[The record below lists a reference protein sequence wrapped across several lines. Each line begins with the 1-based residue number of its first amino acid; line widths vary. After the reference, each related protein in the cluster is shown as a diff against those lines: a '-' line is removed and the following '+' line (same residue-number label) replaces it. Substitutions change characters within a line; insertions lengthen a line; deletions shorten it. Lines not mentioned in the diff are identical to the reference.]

1 MIDTHAHIY
10 LKELE
15 PERVAM
21 IERAKAAGVQRIYMP
36 AIDSSE
42 MDSLLE
48 TEKQY
53 PDYCLA
59 MMGLHPCYVK
69 ENYQDELALVEN
81 WLGKRQFAAVGEIG
95 LDRYWDRS
103 YHQQQIESFRLQME
117 WALKYK
123 HPVVIHTREAM
134 EATIEEVAPF
144 AERGLRGI
152 FHCFGGTR
160 EQGERIVDMGFCLG
174 IGGVLT
180 YKKSGLAEVLQSDS
194 IPLDA
199 LVLETDTPYLS
210 PVPHR
215 GKKNEPA
222 FLPLVVQ
229 RLSEVKGLELS
240 EVIERT
246 SQRALEIFGK

>member
-15 PERVAM
+15 PERPAM

-48 TEKQY
+48 TERQY
-53 PDYCLA
+53 EGYCIA

-81 WLGKRQFAAVGEIG
+81 WLGKREFAAVGEIG
-95 LDRYWDRS
+95 LDHYWDRS
-103 YHQQQIESFRLQME
+103 YDQQQLEAFRQQME
-117 WALKYK
+117 WSLKYQL
-123 HPVVIHTREAM
+123 PVVIHTREAM
-134 EATIEEVAPF
+134 QATIDAVRPF

-152 FHCFGGTR
+152 FHCFGGTI
-160 EQGERIVDMGFCLG
+160 EDAGQIIGMGFHLG

-180 YKKSGLAEVLQSDS
+180 YKKSGLAEVMQN
-194 IPLDA
+194 IPMEA

-210 PVPHR
+210 PVPFR

-222 FLPLVVQ
+222 FLPLVAQ
-229 RLSEVKGLELS
+229 RLAEVKGLEVT
-240 EVIERT
+240 EVIECT

>member
-69 ENYQDELALVEN
+69 ENYLDELALVEK
-81 WLGKRQFAAVGEIG
+81 WLGKRRFAAVGEIG

-103 YHQQQIESFRLQME
+103 YDQQQIDAFRQQME

-123 HPVVIHTREAM
+123 LPVVIHTREAM

-144 AERGLRGI
+144 AGRGLRGI
-152 FHCFGGTR
+152 FHCFGGSS
-160 EQGERIVDMGFCLG
+160 EQAEQIVKMGFCLG

-180 YKKSGLAEVLQSDS
+180 YKKSGLAEVLQSGS

-199 LVLETDTPYLS
+199 LVLETDSPYLS
-210 PVPHR
+210 PVPYR

-222 FLPLVVQ
+222 YMPLVAQ
-229 RLSEVKGLELS
+229 RLAEVRGLELD
-240 EVIERT
+240 EVIQRT
-246 SQRALEIFGK
+246 TLRALEIFGK

>member
-69 ENYQDELALVEN
+69 ENYLDELALVEK
-81 WLGKRQFAAVGEIG
+81 WLGKRRFAAVGEIG

-103 YHQQQIESFRLQME
+103 YDQQQIDAFRQQME

-123 HPVVIHTREAM
+123 LPVVIHTREAM

-144 AERGLRGI
+144 AGRGLRGI
-152 FHCFGGTR
+152 FHCFGGSS
-160 EQGERIVDMGFCLG
+160 EQAEQIVKMGFCLG

-199 LVLETDTPYLS
+199 LVVETDTPYLS

-222 FLPLVVQ
+222 YLPLVVQ
-229 RLSEVKGLELS
+229 RLAEVRGLELD
-240 EVIERT
+240 EVIQRT
-246 SQRALEIFGK
+246 TLRALEIFGK

>member
-15 PERVAM
+15 PERAVM

-48 TEKQY
+48 TEQQY
-53 PDYCLA
+53 PDYCVA

-103 YHQQQIESFRLQME
+103 YDQQQLEAFRQQME

-123 HPVVIHTREAM
+123 LPVVIHTREAM
-134 EATIEEVAPF
+134 EATIETVRPF

-152 FHCFGGTR
+152 FHCFGGTVQEA
-160 EQGERIVDMGFCLG
+160 EQIIEMGFDLG

-180 YKKSGLAEVLQSDS
+180 YKKSGLAEVMQN
-194 IPLDA
+194 IPIEA
-199 LVLETDTPYLS
+199 LVLETDAPYLS
-210 PVPHR
+210 PVPYR

-222 FLPLVVQ
+222 FLPLVAQ
-229 RLSEVKGLELS
+229 RLAEVKGLELT

>member
-15 PERVAM
+15 SERAAM
-21 IERAKAAGVQRIYMP
+21 IERAKSAGVQRIYMP

-42 MDSLLE
+42 MDSLME
-48 TEKQY
+48 TEEQY
-53 PDYCLA
+53 PDYCIA

-69 ENYQDELALVEN
+69 ENYQDELGLVEN

-103 YHQQQIESFRLQME
+103 FDQQQIEAFRLQME
-117 WALKYK
+117 WALKYQL
-123 HPVVIHTREAM
+123 PVVIHTREAM

-152 FHCFGGTR
+152 FHCFGGTV
-160 EQGERIVDMGFCLG
+160 EQGTKIINMGFCLG

-180 YKKSGLAEVLQSDS
+180 YKKSGLAEVLQTDA

-199 LVLETDTPYLS
+199 LVLETDAPYLS
-210 PVPHR
+210 PVPYR

-222 FLPLVVQ
+222 FLPLVAQ
-229 RLSEVKGLELS
+229 RLAEVKGLELS

>member
-15 PERVAM
+15 AERSAL

-48 TEKQY
+48 TEQQY
-53 PDYCLA
+53 PDYCVA

-81 WLGKRQFAAVGEIG
+81 WLGKREFAAVGEIG

-103 YHQQQIESFRLQME
+103 FDQQQLEAFRLQME
-117 WALKYK
+117 WALKYEL
-123 HPVVIHTREAM
+123 PVVIHTREAM

-144 AERGLRGI
+144 AKRGLRGI
-152 FHCFGGTR
+152 FHCFGGTE
-160 EQGERIVDMGFCLG
+160 EQATQIIDMGFCLG

-180 YKKSGLAEVLQSDS
+180 YKKSGLVEVLQSGS
-194 IPLDA
+194 IPLEV
-199 LVLETDTPYLS
+199 LVVETDAPYLS

-229 RLSEVKGLELS
+229 RLAEVKGTDVNT
-240 EVIERT
+240 VIECT
-246 SQRALEIFGK
+246 TKRALEIFGK